1 MTIVLAPPRSTNGSL
16 LESFAE
22 DATLRGL
29 TKETLRAYL
38 SYGGI
43 LGEFLASRGKGFLD
57 VDADLLKDVLRFVL
71 DRGVKAK
78 TVRAY
83 FSALSAVCD
92 YLQYDGLLPAN
103 PVPPFRKRYLR
114 DYKKRRG
121 EDDGVRRILSVE
133 EARTLIGSVLDPR
146 DRAMLYVLAKTGVRR
161 EELIAMDVDDV
172 DFVRGA
178 IRLKPHAKRS
188 NGLVFIDD
196 EAAHALKVWL
206 RSREEYALAPGESA
220 LFVGQ
225 HGGRLRRQGVYE
237 AVVCQAV
244 ACGLQATG
252 EKDPGRRVT
261 PHVFRHFFTT
271 MLRRNGMPREF
282 IKWLRGDARNEAI
295 DRVPGQIRRAAGPQC
310 APPALAGLPA
320 DSDRADQCRP
330 RPAARGGRHHPH
342 RRLLRAAQGPGGVG
356 R

>member
-1 MTIVLAPPRSTNGSL
+1 MEGMTLAIAPLRPTNASL

-29 TKETLRAYL
+29 TTESLRAYL

-43 LGEFLASRGKGFLD
+43 LSEFLASRGKGFLD
-57 VDADLLKDVLRFVL
+57 VDADLLKDILRYVLSRN
-71 DRGVKAK
+71 VKAK

-92 YLQYDGLLPAN
+92 YLQYEGLLPAN

-121 EDDGVRRILSVE
+121 EDEGVRRLPTVE
-133 EARTLIGSVLDPR
+133 EVRLVIGSTLDPR

-161 EELIAMDVDDV
+161 EELIAMDMNDI
-172 DFVRGA
+172 DFVSGA
-178 IRLKPHAKRS
+178 IRLKPHPKRS
-188 NGLVFIDD
+188 NPLVFFDD
-196 EAAHALKVWL
+196 ECAHALKAWL
-206 RSREEYALAPGESA
+206 RAREEYALAPGEFA

-244 ACGLQATG
+244 ACGLQAAV

-295 DRVPGQIRRAAGPQC
+295 DVYDHIDPEEVRKAYLAYVPR
-310 APPALAGLPA
+310 LGL
-320 DSDRADQCRP
+320 
-330 RPAARGGRHHPH
+330 
-342 RRLLRAAQGPGGVG
+342 
-356 R
+356 

>member
-1 MTIVLAPPRSTNGSL
+1 MTIVLAPPQQTNAAL
-16 LESFAE
+16 LEAFAE

-38 SYGGI
+38 SYGSI
-43 LGEFLASRGKGFLD
+43 LAEFLASKGKGFLD
-57 VDADLLKDVLRFVL
+57 VDGDLLKDILRYVLSRK
-71 DRGVKAK
+71 VKAK

-92 YLQYDGLLPAN
+92 YLQYEGLLPAN

-121 EDDGVRRILSVE
+121 EDDGVRRLLTIE
-133 EARTLIGSVLDPR
+133 EVRLLIGSTLDPR
-146 DRAMLYVLAKTGVRR
+146 DPAMLYVLAKTGVRR
-161 EELIAMDVDDV
+161 EELIAIDVGDI
-172 DFVRGA
+172 DFVTGA
-178 IRLKPHAKRS
+178 IKLKSHPKRS
-188 NGLVFIDD
+188 NPLVFIDD
-196 EAAHALKVWL
+196 ECSHALKAWL
-206 RSREEYALAPGESA
+206 RARDEYALSSGEPA

-237 AVVCQAV
+237 AVVGQAV
-244 ACGLQATG
+244 ACGLQSAD
-252 EKDPGRRVT
+252 ERDPGKRVT

-295 DRVPGQIRRAAGPQC
+295 DVYDHIDPDEVRKAYLACVPR
-310 APPALAGLPA
+310 LGL
-320 DSDRADQCRP
+320 
-330 RPAARGGRHHPH
+330 
-342 RRLLRAAQGPGGVG
+342 
-356 R
+356 